1 MGQERQVTEQ
11 GKARKGPPHGM
22 SVGSGAEAAGD
33 GAEDWPGWVPAAA
46 RDYLAHIEDGRTI
59 RSIAREASVHP
70 STILRRVRRVE
81 ASRDDPLVD
90 AALRHLSAGRSPA
103 PKAEPPAQ
111 PAASPGFAAPPVAAF
126 GSAPSTS
133 PAPAIARV
141 PAASVEDRALPLL
154 RRLSEPGT
162 LLAVAREME
171 NGVVLREGPM
181 GEPQRLAVV
190 TRDLAEAMALREWIA
205 CADPDARIRRYGI
218 APAGRSLLRRATAAA
233 AQGLAEAPAVFEG
246 ADEAA
251 DMRLRHMR
259 SLLAESPLASL
270 ARRRDGDGKPFL
282 DREHVA
288 AGERLR
294 EDYEAAMQGG
304 APVRW
309 DDVLARPAD
318 FAAAPDGAQNR
329 PAAAL
334 ARVARAL
341 VALGPGLAD
350 VALGCCGLLE
360 RIETLEKRLGWS
372 ARSGKVVLRIALDRL
387 RRHYQEEEGRGGS
400 LIG

>member
-1 MGQERQVTEQ
+1 MTEQ
-11 GKARKGPPHGM
+11 GKARVGPTHGM
-22 SVGSGAEAAGD
+22 SVGSGSEASVD
-33 GAEDWPGWVPAAA
+33 GTEDWPGWVPAAA
-46 RDYLAHIEDGRTI
+46 RDYLAHIEEGRTI
-59 RSIAREASVHP
+59 RSIAREARVHP

-90 AALRHLSAGRSPA
+90 AALRHLSAGRNPA
-103 PKAEPPAQ
+103 PPAEPPAE
-111 PAASPGFAAPPVAAF
+111 PVPASAASPAAP
-126 GSAPSTS
+126 APSI
-133 PAPAIARV
+133 PRL

-171 NGVVLREGPM
+171 NGVILREGPM

-246 ADEAA
+246 PDEAA
-251 DMRLRHMR
+251 DLRLRHMR

-270 ARRRDGDGKPFL
+270 ARRRDGEGKPFL
-282 DREHVA
+282 NRDHVA

-294 EDYEAAMQGG
+294 EDYEAAMQGSFV
-304 APVRW
+304 VRW
-309 DDVLARPAD
+309 DEVLARPAD
-318 FAAAPDGAQNR
+318 FAAAPEGSQHR

-341 VALGPGLAD
+341 AALGPGLAD

-360 RIETLEKRLGWS
+360 RIEVLERRLGWS

-387 RRHYQEEEGRGGS
+387 RRHYQEEESRGGS

>member
-11 GKARKGPPHGM
+11 GKARMGPPHGAP
-22 SVGSGAEAAGD
+22 VGSGSEASGD
-33 GAEDWPGWVPAAA
+33 ATEEWPGWVPAAA
-46 RDYLAHIEDGRTI
+46 RDYLAHIEEGRTI
-59 RSIAREASVHP
+59 RSIAREARVHP

-103 PKAEPPAQ
+103 PKAKPPVE
-111 PAASPGFAAPPVAAF
+111 PAASTP
-126 GSAPSTS
+126 SAPS
-133 PAPAIARV
+133 APVTPTASSTPEPFIPRL

-171 NGVVLREGPM
+171 NGVILREGPM

-218 APAGRSLLRRATAAA
+218 APAGRSLLRRATAVA

-251 DMRLRHMR
+251 DLRLRHMR

-270 ARRRDGDGKPFL
+270 ARRRDGEGKPFL

-294 EDYEAAMQGG
+294 EDYEAAMQVGFV
-304 APVRW
+304 VRW
-309 DDVLARPAD
+309 EEVLARPAD
-318 FAAAPDGAQNR
+318 FAEAPEGSQHR

-360 RIETLEKRLGWS
+360 RIEVLEKRLGWS

>member
-22 SVGSGAEAAGD
+22 SVGSGSEASGD

-46 RDYLAHIEDGRTI
+46 RDYLAHIEEGRTI
-59 RSIAREASVHP
+59 RSIAREACVHP

-90 AALRHLSAGRSPA
+90 AALRQLSAGRSPA
-103 PKAEPPAQ
+103 PKVEPPEEPT
-111 PAASPGFAAPPVAAF
+111 PAAAPP
-126 GSAPSTS
+126 
-133 PAPAIARV
+133 PAISRL
-141 PAASVEDRALPLL
+141 PTASVEDRALPLL

-171 NGVVLREGPM
+171 NGVILREGPM

-218 APAGRSLLRRATAAA
+218 APAGRSLLRRATAVA

-246 ADEAA
+246 PDEAS

-270 ARRRDGDGKPFL
+270 ARSRDGDGRPFL
-282 DREHVA
+282 GREHVA

-304 APVRW
+304 FAVRW
-309 DDVLARPAD
+309 EEVLARPAD
-318 FAAAPDGAQNR
+318 FAAPPEGSQHR

-341 VALGPGLAD
+341 TALGPGLAD

-360 RIETLEKRLGWS
+360 RIEVLEKRLGWS

>member
-1 MGQERQVTEQ
+1 MTEQ
-11 GKARKGPPHGM
+11 GKARMGSTHGM
-22 SVGSGAEAAGD
+22 AVGSGSEASED

-46 RDYLAHIEDGRTI
+46 RDYLAHIEEGRTI
-59 RSIAREASVHP
+59 RSIAREACVHP

-103 PKAEPPAQ
+103 PKAKPPAE
-111 PAASPGFAAPPVAAF
+111 PAQG
-126 GSAPSTS
+126 
-133 PAPAIARV
+133 PAPAIARL
-141 PAASVEDRALPLL
+141 PGASVEDRALPLL

-171 NGVVLREGPM
+171 NGVILREGPM
-181 GEPQRLAVV
+181 GAPQRLAVV

-218 APAGRSLLRRATAAA
+218 APAGRSLLRRATAVA

-246 ADEAA
+246 PDEAA
-251 DMRLRHMR
+251 DQRLRHMR

-270 ARRRDGDGKPFL
+270 ARRRDGEGKPFL
-282 DREHVA
+282 DRDHVA

-304 APVRW
+304 VVVRW
-309 DDVLARPAD
+309 EDVLARPAD
-318 FAAAPDGAQNR
+318 FATAPEGSQHR

-334 ARVARAL
+334 ARVARVL
-341 VALGPGLAD
+341 VSLGPGLAD

-360 RIETLEKRLGWS
+360 RIEVLEKRLGWS

-387 RRHYQEEEGRGGS
+387 RRHYQDEEARGGS